1 MSDVEAEIR
10 QRVRGLLVGLIGG
23 KRFAD
28 GVPDSAS
35 LREAGLPSTGRVSL
49 RDDHV
54 EPEALRS
61 VDSLTRHVLA
71 LRS

>member
-10 QRVRGLLVGLIGG
+10 QRIRGLLVDLIGG

-35 LREAGLPSTGRVSL
+35 LREAGLPSTGLVSL
-49 RDDHV
+49 WTTTSSRRRRA
-54 EPEALRS
+54 PSPR
-61 VDSLTRHVLA
+61 
-71 LRS
+71 